1 MAAWSLDD
9 SEFGTITSKELDSL
23 PTYEEDVDGNERQS
37 EQLSSLPPLVLISSM
52 VKRFMSLVKLANVG
66 VAVIYYNY
74 QSTTLSRMLQY
85 IRDRLRGRKA
95 YSICFVAHGRPGNFK
110 LVSEKVWMLNA
121 HNYNDR
127 IIKTLLA
134 A

>member
-1 MAAWSLDD
+1 MAAGNWSLDD
-9 SEFGTITSKELDSL
+9 SEFGTGTSKELDVSL
-23 PTYEEDVDGNERQS
+23 PIDDEDVDSNERQS

-52 VKRFMSLVKLANVG
+52 VKRFMSLVKLANPG

-74 QSTTLSRMLQY
+74 QQTTLSRMLQY

-110 LVSEKVWMLNA
+110 LTSGKVQRLL
-121 HNYNDR
+121 
-127 IIKTLLA
+127 IIIIFQIYDY
-134 A
+134 